1 MKKSAVL
8 AVLLALAGVM
18 VIYQNYSASATR
30 RRPQNQPRQPTR
42 QDKREQSRA
51 VYKGTGNAHDH
62 KLREVAAQAEGDVR
76 VEIGIGLPAFT
87 PYARAFELR
96 EFLRNRACDADA
108 IVVGTVGTQAS
119 RLTEDESFIYT
130 DNELKV
136 EDVIK
141 GNSLAAVNVGN
152 SITVMRAGGTL
163 RLSGRTV
170 VAEHKAARPLK
181 VGKRY
186 LLFLT
191 FLPDRG
197 AYVAD
202 NISYELDGDK
212 IHKLTGAQLH
222 AELESGNDAR
232 RMIEE
237 VRAAG
242 GECGD
247 TEGSQ
252 QP

>member
-18 VIYQNYSASATR
+18 VIYQNYSASATK
-30 RRPQNQPRQPTR
+30 RRPQNQPQRPGR
-42 QDKREQSRA
+42 QDKREQSRT
-51 VYKGTGNAHDH
+51 VYKGTGNAHGQ

-76 VEIGIGLPAFT
+76 VEVGLGLPVFT
-87 PYARAFELR
+87 PQSRPFELR

-136 EDVIK
+136 EEVIR
-141 GNSLAAVNVGN
+141 GNPLAAVNVGER
-152 SITVMRAGGTL
+152 ITVMRTGGAL
-163 RLSGRTV
+163 RLNGRTV
-170 VAEHKAARPLK
+170 VAEYKAAKPLRA
-181 VGKRY
+181 GKRY

-202 NISYELDGDK
+202 NITYELHGDK
-212 IHKLTGAQLH
+212 IHKLTEEKLH

-232 RMIEE
+232 RLIEE

-242 GECGD
+242 GGCGD
-247 TEGSQ
+247 TEGSP